1 MLTCKDML
9 TISPVCLSQALYTLP
24 QVPSP
29 SSSKILYLENR
40 STALGSPNWRKENKN
55 SNFQSY
61 KIQSI
66 TNELTF
72 P

>member
-1 MLTCKDML
+1 MLTCKEML

-40 STALGSPNWRKENKN
+40 STALGSQNWRKKKKK
-55 SNFQSY
+55 
-61 KIQSI
+61 KIRIFIHTKSKA
-66 TNELTF
+66 
-72 P
+72 